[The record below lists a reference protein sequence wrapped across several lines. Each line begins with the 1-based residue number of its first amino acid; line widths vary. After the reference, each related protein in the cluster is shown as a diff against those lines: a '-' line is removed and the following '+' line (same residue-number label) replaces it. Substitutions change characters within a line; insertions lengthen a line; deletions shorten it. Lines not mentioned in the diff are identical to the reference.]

1 MLTIY
6 RRHRGE
12 CPHKSRKY
20 RKCRCPIWAQGVLRG
35 TQIRK
40 SLNLVEWEAAQA
52 TVREWES
59 VGIEGAPISFAEA
72 KEIYLTD
79 VERRDLAVP
88 TEKKY
93 QLVMRQLEEFVAK
106 KGIILIKDLDF
117 VQLSEFLTTLKDGPQ
132 ATEKKIE
139 RLRNFFSFC
148 QDADWIAKNP
158 AKKLKPPRIKPVSTL
173 PFSQDE
179 IVHLIEAASRPLP
192 DYHYGY
198 YAEKWADLLTF
209 VLLLRF
215 SGLRISDAALLH
227 ESSVK
232 ERDLRF
238 RQLKNLNP
246 VSIRLPQDVADRL
259 HATKTNG
266 GYYFVS
272 GSRKLETVA
281 NNWRRKLDRL
291 YLIAKVEH
299 GHAHRFRDTFAVEHL
314 LAGSSMEDVQKLLGH
329 KSIKTTE
336 KHYAPWNKARQDRL
350 NSIADR
356 VWDEDHV
363 LKNLKKIIDRASQ
376 PPTQGLE
383 L

>member
-1 MLTIY
+1 
-6 RRHRGE
+6 
-12 CPHKSRKY
+12 
-20 RKCRCPIWAQGVLRG
+20 
-35 TQIRK
+35 
-40 SLNLVEWEAAQA
+40 
-52 TVREWES
+52 
-59 VGIEGAPISFAEA
+59 
-72 KEIYLTD
+72 
-79 VERRDLAVP
+79 
-88 TEKKY
+88 
-93 QLVMRQLEEFVAK
+93 MR
-106 KGIILIKDLDF
+106 
-117 VQLSEFLTTLKDGPQ
+117 
-132 ATEKKIE
+132 
-139 RLRNFFSFC
+139 
-148 QDADWIAKNP
+148 
-158 AKKLKPPRIKPVSTL
+158 
-173 PFSQDE
+173 
-179 IVHLIEAASRPLP
+179 LIEAASRPLP

-227 ESSVK
+227 ESSVNG
-232 ERDLRF
+232 RDLRL

-291 YLIAKVEH
+291 YLIARVEN

-363 LKNLKKIIDRASQ
+363 FQNLKKIIDRACQ
-376 PPTQGLE
+376 PPTQELE

>member
-1 MLTIY
+1 M
-6 RRHRGE
+6 
-12 CPHKSRKY
+12 
-20 RKCRCPIWAQGVLRG
+20 
-35 TQIRK
+35 
-40 SLNLVEWEAAQA
+40 
-52 TVREWES
+52 VREWES
-59 VGIEGAPISFAEA
+59 IGIEGAPISFTEA
-72 KEIYLTD
+72 KGKYLRD
-79 VERRDLAVP
+79 VERRKLAVP

-93 QLVMRQLEEFVAK
+93 KLAIR
-106 KGIILIKDLDF
+106 
-117 VQLSEFLTTLKDGPQ
+117 QLSEFAAKRGIILLKNLTFAELSAFLSTLKDGPL
-132 ATEKKIE
+132 ATTKKIE

-148 QDADWIAKNP
+148 QNADWITKNP
-158 AKKLKPPRIKPVSTL
+158 AKMLKPPMATHVPTL

-179 IVHLIEAASRPLP
+179 IVRLIEAASRPLP
-192 DYHYGY
+192 DYHYSY

-227 ESSVK
+227 ESSVNG
-232 ERDLRF
+232 RDLRL

-272 GSRKLETVA
+272 GSRKLETVT

-291 YLIAKVEH
+291 YVMAKVEH

-350 NSIADR
+350 DSIAER

-363 LKNLKKIIDRASQ
+363 LQNLKKIIDKASQ